1 LTVRLESDIINKL
14 SLSDRSNCSLI
25 TEQQD
30 NPENSNKF
38 SETNVTAMSQ
48 PKNSEAEDRGFPLK
62 RVWINQAQS
71 RLPDKSGTGRTFL

>member
-1 LTVRLESDIINKL
+1 MKPLAKSTAGRLDGGFAAQ
-14 SLSDRSNCSLI
+14 CSLI

-38 SETNVTAMSQ
+38 SETNVTEMSQ
-48 PKNSEAEDRGFPLK
+48 PKNSEAEGFGLSLK